1 MKHRVAHFGAKLETN
16 IKDLDV
22 KLGLS
27 VLICFQNLL
36 AQNSIQYMAHV
47 PHISKETAFAKM
59 LSKVSQNCFCMHTV
73 GVGRSSSNLV
83 GLEMD
88 TLEFFFNKPL
98 KKKRKNTYPWGQSL
112 SSHPD
117 LTFLVD
123 DP

>member
-59 LSKVSQNCFCMHTV
+59 LSKVSKLFLYAY
-73 GVGRSSSNLV
+73 G
-83 GLEMD
+83 
-88 TLEFFFNKPL
+88 
-98 KKKRKNTYPWGQSL
+98 WGGEEQQQPSRFRNGY
-112 SSHPD
+112 
-117 LTFLVD
+117 T
-123 DP
+123 